1 MTRLKNINFKSG
13 LTWIG
18 IVTVCT
24 CAFVFSYEYQLIPEY
39 QKLNYAIGKAIT
51 VLFIS
56 ACSLGLIMMPEKKKW
71 QIGYS
76 IFSYFYFIHG
86 NHFRAD
92 YEMAYFQFLFPQSI
106 YFNYSRKIFW
116 RIHITGTIIFIFF
129 LWMNYADNLN
139 RKAISE
145 NLLDSISIL
154 IVNLAIGII
163 VFSKLETAE
172 KESKLFKE
180 KLLLIGN
187 QAANLIHDLKSLS
200 SAPQIYLEILLSS
213 QNKIPQEMRHLL
225 VNLHNDLNRM
235 ANKTKQ
241 IYSLIQSN
249 KGSNSES
256 ISQSI
261 LTVQSILQERIS
273 NIKLTIECKT
283 EKLFPAGLFE
293 LILLN
298 LFYNSLQ
305 AFQNSQTMHPSI
317 QIFADEQSFTY
328 HDNAGG
334 ISSDIIYR
342 FNNSESVPSNGLG
355 LYLIKETAKSNNI
368 KVRISETPNNSG
380 TEFIFDI

>member
-1 MTRLKNINFKSG
+1 MKTLKNINFKNG

-18 IVTVCT
+18 IVTICT
-24 CAFVFSYEYQLIPEY
+24 CVFVFFYEYQLIPQN
-39 QKLNYAIGKAIT
+39 QKLNYIVGKTIA
-51 VLFIS
+51 VLCIS
-56 ACSLGLIMMPEKKKW
+56 ICSLGLIIVPENKRW

-76 IFSYFYFIHG
+76 FFSYFYFIHG
-86 NHFRAD
+86 NFFRAD

-106 YFNYSRKIFW
+106 YFNYSKKLFW
-116 RIHITGTIIFIFF
+116 RIHLSGTMIFIVS
-129 LWMNYADNLN
+129 LWINYADNLS
-139 RKAISE
+139 RKAVSE

-154 IVNLAIGII
+154 LVNLAIGII

-180 KLLLIGN
+180 KLLLVGN

-200 SAPQIYLEILLSS
+200 SAPQIYLDILLSN
-213 QNKIPQEMRHLL
+213 QNKIPQELRHLL

-235 ANKTKQ
+235 TNKTKQ
-241 IYSLIQSN
+241 IYSLIQN
-249 KGSNSES
+249 NTGLTSEP

-261 LTVQSILQERIS
+261 IKVQSILQERIS
-273 NIKLTIECKT
+273 NVSVTIECQT

-305 AFQNSQTMHPSI
+305 AFQNNQTEDPSI
-317 QIFADEQSFTY
+317 HIFADEHNFKY

-342 FNNSESVPSNGLG
+342 FNNFECIPSSGLG
-355 LYLIKETAKSNNI
+355 LYLIKETAKSHDI
-368 KVRISETPNNSG
+368 EVRISETPNNPG
-380 TEFIFDI
+380 TEFVFEI